1 MDAKTSDPLH
11 GGPSEESAALRS
23 LLGRTNRDWWPNQL
37 SLEILPQ
44 PSDPMGPDFDYAEE
58 FQSLDYY
65 AVKRDLTAL
74 MTDSQPWWPADYG
87 HYGPF
92 FIRMAWHAAGT
103 YRIGDG
109 RGGANSGQQRFAP
122 LNSWPDNANL
132 DKARRLLWPIK
143 QKYGRKL
150 SWADLLIMA
159 GNVAFES
166 MGAPVFG
173 FGGGRADVYEPEQD
187 VYWGTEEEWV
197 GQGAKPRMGEAAEE
211 VLENPLAAVQMGLIY
226 VNPEGPGGSADPL
239 ASAKEI
245 RETFHRMGM
254 TDEETVALT
263 AGGHTF
269 GKCHGAGDASKVGAE
284 PEGADVA
291 QMGLGWTSTHGCGM
305 ADDTITSGLE
315 GAWTPNPTKWGSDY
329 WHMLLDYE
337 YELVRSPAG
346 AKQWQPINPKP
357 EDLAPAA
364 HTPGKRVPTMMTT
377 ADMAFREDPEFRKIS
392 EHFRDNPDA
401 FADAMARAWF
411 KLCHRD
417 MGPKSRYLGPEVP
430 EEDLIWQ
437 DPVPPVDHPLIDRN
451 DIAELKR
458 RILGSGLGIAELV
471 KAAWASAS
479 TYRGS
484 DHRGGANGGRIRLE
498 PQRNWEVNEPE
509 ELARVLKVYEDI
521 KRDFDGSAGS
531 KKVSIAD
538 LIVLGG
544 SAAVEKAARDGGYDI
559 EVPFTPGRADASQ
572 EQTDVDGIAY
582 LEPKA
587 DGFRNFLRTDVHYP
601 VPTEELLIDRASLL
615 RLTVPQMAVLLGG
628 LRVLGANFRGEKHG
642 VLTDRVGQLTND
654 FFVNLLD
661 MGTAWKPES
670 DHLFIGTDRNTD
682 ERRWTAT
689 RVDLVFGSNSQLR
702 AVAEVYA
709 AADAGEKFVDDF
721 VKAWNKVM
729 NADRFDLARK
739 SSGWTEKTSGAGVST
754 AEPVSAK

>member
-1 MDAKTSDPLH
+1 MDAKTGDPLH
-11 GGPSEESAALRS
+11 GSPREEGAALRS

-37 SLEILPQ
+37 SLDILPQ
-44 PSDPMGPDFDYAEE
+44 PSDPMGPDFDYAAE
-58 FQSLDYY
+58 FESLDYQ

-150 SWADLLIMA
+150 SWADLLILA

-173 FGGGRADVYEPEQD
+173 FGGGRADVYEPEHD
-187 VYWGTEEEWV
+187 VYWGTEEQWV
-197 GQGAKPRMGEAAEE
+197 GQGAAPRMGDVAEE

-239 ASAKEI
+239 ASAREI

-315 GAWTPNPTKWGSDY
+315 GAWTPTPTKWSNNY
-329 WHMLLDYE
+329 FHMLLDYD

-346 AKQWQPINPKP
+346 AKQWQPKDVTP
-357 EDLAPAA
+357 EDMAPAA

-392 EHFRDNPDA
+392 ERFRDDQDA

-437 DPVPPVDHPLIDRN
+437 DPVPKADYASIDQN
-451 DIAELKR
+451 DVRELKK
-458 RILGSGLGIAELV
+458 RILDSGLGIPALV

-484 DHRGGANGGRIRLE
+484 DHRGGANGGRIRLD
-498 PQRNWEVNEPE
+498 PQRNWEANEPD
-509 ELARVLKVYEDI
+509 ELARVLKAYEDI
-521 KRDFDGSAGS
+521 KRDYDGNAGG

-544 SAAVEKAARDGGYDI
+544 SAAVEKAARDAGQDI
-559 EVPFTPGRADASQ
+559 EVPFEPGRTDASQ
-572 EQTDVDGIAY
+572 EQTDVDGMAY

-587 DGFRNFLRTDVHYP
+587 DGFRNYLRTDVNYP

-615 RLTVPQMAVLLGG
+615 RLTVPEMTVLVGG

-642 VLTDRVGQLTND
+642 VLTDRPGQLTND

-661 MGTAWKPES
+661 MGTAWKPKDDHVFTGS
-670 DHLFIGTDRNTD
+670 DRATD
-682 ERRWTAT
+682 EQKWTAT

-702 AVAEVYA
+702 AVSEVYA
-709 AADAGEKFVDDF
+709 ADDSKRKFVEDF
-721 VKAWNKVM
+721 V
-729 NADRFDLARK
+729 
-739 SSGWTEKTSGAGVST
+739 
-754 AEPVSAK
+754 

>member
-364 HTPGKRVPTMMTT
+364 HTPDKRVPTMMTT

-538 LIVLGG
+538 LVVLGG
-544 SAAVEKAARDGGYDI
+544 SAAVEKAARDAGYDI
-559 EVPFTPGRADASQ
+559 EVAFTPGRADASQ

-587 DGFRNFLRTDVHYP
+587 DGFRNFLRTDVQYP

-615 RLTVPQMAVLLGG
+615 RLTVPQMTVLLGG

-709 AADAGEKFVDDF
+709 ADDAAEKFVEDF